1 MNMKTVL
8 GLMLFAAAL
17 LPGVTLGAQEP
28 RADEFVYPDAH
39 DPVAAYW
46 NRLRS
51 GLSTRAFR
59 ACPGLLTCSTTTDS
73 TMSIIPIRSSEG
85 MSRL

>member
-28 RADEFVYPDAH
+28 VRT
-39 DPVAAYW
+39 
-46 NRLRS
+46 S
-51 GLSTRAFR
+51 SST
-59 ACPGLLTCSTTTDS
+59 LTPMIQWPRTGTDS
-73 TMSIIPIRSSEG
+73 AVG
-85 MSRL
+85 SRQGLFGHALGS

>member
-39 DPVAAYW
+39 DPVAAYCDG
-46 NRLRS
+46 RYYVI
-51 GLSTRAFR
+51 
-59 ACPGLLTCSTTTDS
+59 TTGMGI
-73 TMSIIPIRSSEG
+73 MSSDDLEHWRFEG
-85 MSRL
+85 RVLEQTPQ